1 MKRFLILLALLFL
14 LGALAQDSDAGEA
27 TETTQEET
35 TQEETSGETIEEA
48 SGTEEED
55 PNERVIS
62 IDSSGGTQDG
72 NLRFGPIQYAHPDPE
87 GIEATVS
94 NLTIFASQAEL
105 RGPEGEEIALTAAK
119 GRRTATFTSGVRV
132 TRNRLTSQGSDL
144 TYTEEDGLGVLVGG
158 VAITV
163 APKDEDD
170 DPVLVDA
177 DTAEFDVDTDV
188 SISRGNVQLEN
199 GNQSAESDELVFEEN
214 RNLGRLTNDT
224 LQVTVRR
231 VDDDGDELIV
241 TADVIRVLTDEDKLL
256 ATGNVTIV
264 DGSITSKGDIV
275 FFDDTVSR
283 AEIIGVEN
291 LATSV
296 DEEEGFE
303 IAGDRIEQRTDLDTV
318 EIIDDSVP
326 SEFTEDEFQLVSEQ
340 G

>member
-1 MKRFLILLALLFL
+1 MRRLFILLTLLFL
-14 LGALAQDSDAGEA
+14 LGALAQDSDSGQT

-35 TQEETSGETIEEA
+35 TEESSPEETA
-48 SGTEEED
+48 ED
-55 PNERVIS
+55 PNKRVIS

-94 NLTIFASQAEL
+94 NLTIFAQEAEL

-119 GRRTATFTSGVRV
+119 GRRTATFTNGVRV
-132 TRNRLTSQGSDL
+132 TRNRLESKGSHL

-158 VAITV
+158 VDITV
-163 APKDEDD
+163 APKDEED
-170 DPVLVDA
+170 DPVLINA

-188 SISRGNVQLEN
+188 SISKGNVQLEN
-199 GNQSAESDELVFEEN
+199 GNQSAESDELVFEED

-231 VDDDGDELIV
+231 VDDDGDELVI
-241 TADVIRVLTDEDKLL
+241 TADVIRVLTDDDKLL

-283 AEIIGVEN
+283 AEIIGVN
-291 LATSV
+291 SLATSV

>member
-1 MKRFLILLALLFL
+1 MKRLFILLCLLFL
-14 LGALAQDSDAGEA
+14 LAALAQDTDSSQT

-35 TQEETSGETIEEA
+35 TQEEAQEESSPEETA
-48 SGTEEED
+48 ED
-55 PNERVIS
+55 PNKRVIS

-94 NLTIFASQAEL
+94 NLTIFAQEAQL

-119 GRRTATFTSGVRV
+119 GRRTTTFTNGVRV
-132 TRNRLTSQGSDL
+132 TRNRLESKGSDL

-158 VAITV
+158 VDITV
-163 APKDEDD
+163 SPKDEEDD
-170 DPVLVDA
+170 LVFIKA
-177 DTAEFDVDTDV
+177 DSAEFDVDTDV
-188 SISRGNVQLEN
+188 STSRGNVQLEN
-199 GNQSAESDELVFEEN
+199 GNQSAESDELVFEED

-231 VDDDGDELIV
+231 VDDDGDELVI
-241 TADVIRVLTDEDKLL
+241 TADVIRVLTDDDKLL
-256 ATGNVTIV
+256 ATGSVTIV

-283 AEIIGVEN
+283 AEIIGVDS